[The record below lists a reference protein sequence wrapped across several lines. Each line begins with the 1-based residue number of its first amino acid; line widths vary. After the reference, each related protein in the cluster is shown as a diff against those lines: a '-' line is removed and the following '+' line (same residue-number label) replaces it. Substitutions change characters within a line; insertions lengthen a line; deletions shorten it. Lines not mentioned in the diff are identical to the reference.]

1 MHLNRPKTKEIYL
14 ADTPIENIFINEY
27 LPGAPGDYVK
37 VYIYG
42 YMYALLGENLSDK
55 AMAEQL
61 GITEAKLTEAW
72 EYWQG
77 MGVVKLVPGS
87 SGRSVSFVNQKELL
101 YGNQSSADSADTEPG
116 ESDILKEILEELE
129 RVLGRTLSTTELA
142 GILAWINDEHIAPDV
157 IIFAAEYSADRGI
170 PNLNYIS
177 KVLHNW
183 ISEGL
188 TTIKQVRERAEE
200 MDERHRIYRRIMK
213 ALGFSNRNAT
223 EPEMKLMDSWI
234 DDMGFNL
241 EQILKAVDETSGIPT
256 PNFKYVNSVLKN
268 WKSKADSRGIDVN
281 RVNKVSGQ
289 TLEDYYS
296 YLRESAETAAEQRR
310 EEVYGKAPEIKQ
322 IEEELGQL
330 NIKRIRLLLMK
341 QDVSELE
348 RRMNSLEEEKAFL
361 LTENGFDMNYMEP
374 RFRCKI
380 CKDTGVAADGGRC
393 SCVAERLQEAE
404 IWQGTRG

>member
-341 QDVSELE
+341 QDDSELAG
-348 RRMNSLEEEKAFL
+348 RMNSLEEEKAFL

-380 CKDTGVAADGGRC
+380 CKDTGVTADGSRC

>member
-380 CKDTGVAADGGRC
+380 CKDTGVTADGSRC